1 MTPVTIHHRVA
12 RDDLG
17 LGLVVAEPVS
27 SGVAPAALAAALDAA
42 IARRRGQPL
51 GEAEE
56 TTRKRCREILRNGRY
71 KPTGRGKPASEYLLR
86 AALEGEFPR
95 VNGPVDANNLVS
107 LESLAP
113 ISLWDLDL
121 AGTERFE
128 IRLGREGERYVFNPS
143 GQVLELEDLLCG
155 CGLVSD
161 GRSQPV
167 VTPVKD
173 GLATKL
179 TPATRRVAGC
189 IYYPL
194 GAGGRDRLAAVTADF
209 ARWLAVCG
217 ATRADWAV
225 AGPGESV
232 SL

>member
-1 MTPVTIHHRVA
+1 MPVTVHHRVA

-27 SGVAPAALAAALDAA
+27 AGPAPAALAAALDAA
-42 IARRRGQPL
+42 IARRRAQPL
-51 GEAEE
+51 GADDEAA
-56 TTRKRCREILRNGRY
+56 RQLCRETLRNGRY

-86 AALEGEFPR
+86 AALEGDFPR

-121 AGTERFE
+121 AGTGDFE
-128 IRLGREGERYVFNPS
+128 VRLGRADERHVFNPS
-143 GQVLELEDLLCG
+143 GQVLDLGDLLCG
-155 CGLVSD
+155 CGVFAD
-161 GRSQPV
+161 GRSQPM

-189 IYYPL
+189 IYFPL
-194 GAGGRDRLAAVTADF
+194 GAGGRERLAAVTADF
-209 ARWLAVCG
+209 ARWLGVCG
-217 ATRADWAV
+217 ATRAEWAV

>member
-1 MTPVTIHHRVA
+1 MPVIVHHRVA

-17 LGLVVAEPVS
+17 LGVVVAEPVS
-27 SGVAPAALAAALDAA
+27 AAAAPAALAAALDAA

-51 GEAEE
+51 GPDDE
-56 TTRKRCREILRNGRY
+56 TTRQLCRELLRNGRY

-86 AALEGEFPR
+86 AALEGDFPR

-121 AGTERFE
+121 AGTEE
-128 IRLGREGERYVFNPS
+128 LEVRLGRAGERYVFNPS
-143 GQVLELEDLLCG
+143 GQVLDLADLLCG
-155 CGLVSD
+155 CGLFGD
-161 GRSQPV
+161 GRSQPM

-189 IYYPL
+189 IYFPL
-194 GAGGRDRLAAVTADF
+194 GAGGRERLAAVTADF
-209 ARWLAVCG
+209 ARWLGVCG
-217 ATRADWAV
+217 ATRAAWAV
-225 AGPGESV
+225 ALPGESV
-232 SL
+232 SP

>member
-1 MTPVTIHHRVA
+1 VTFAHRVA

-27 SGVAPAALAAALDAA
+27 SGEAPAALAAALDAA

-51 GEAEE
+51 GEADEV
-56 TTRKRCREILRNGRY
+56 TRQRCREILRNGRY

-86 AALEGEFPR
+86 AALEGDFPR

-113 ISLWDLDL
+113 ISLWDLEL
-121 AGTERFE
+121 AGTSSFE
-128 IRLGREGERYVFNPS
+128 IRLGRPGERYVFNPS

-155 CGLVSD
+155 CGVFDD
-161 GRSQPV
+161 GRSQPM

-179 TPATRRVAGC
+179 AAATHRVAGC

-194 GAGGRDRLAAVTADF
+194 ATGGRDRLAAITADF
-209 ARWLAVCG
+209 ARWLGVCG
-217 ATRADWAV
+217 ATRAVWAV
-225 AGPGESV
+225 AGPGESL